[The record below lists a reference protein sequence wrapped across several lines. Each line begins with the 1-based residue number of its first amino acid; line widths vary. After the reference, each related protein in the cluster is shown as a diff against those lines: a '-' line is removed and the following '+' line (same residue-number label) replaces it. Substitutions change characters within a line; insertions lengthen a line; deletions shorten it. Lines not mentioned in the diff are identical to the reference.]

1 MAEPGQGRARK
12 APAKKPAARAT
23 VRTSSTP
30 RTKAAQPAKA
40 TKTAKT
46 AKTTK
51 TAKATKAAQPAK
63 ARKPRAAIAGATAT
77 TKPALR
83 VVRTPERP
91 RRDAAAASRRSIALL
106 LIPTALLTVLGL
118 AMVLS
123 AGSISA
129 VEGYG
134 TSFWYFNRQAIY
146 AVAGVLAMV
155 VAARLPHTVWQKLAV
170 PMMIAVL
177 PLMIIALHPS
187 SGTALYGASRWIDL
201 GPVTLQPSEFMKLA
215 LVAFTATILTKKWNK
230 LDDLGHLAIPLAPVV
245 LVVALLVILQRDL
258 GTTVILCGSVF
269 LMMFAAG
276 VRMKY
281 LVVSGGVGVA
291 AAAILVFGEGYRRA
305 RFVDAYLNPWAD
317 RMGDGYQLIQG
328 LIALGSGGWFGVG
341 LGASRQK
348 WDYLPNAHSD
358 FIFAIVGEE
367 LGLVGAF
374 VVMIAFG
381 VLLYAGTRI
390 AMQAP
395 DTFGRLLAAGIT
407 SWIGLQTIINLGAV
421 TGLLPITGVPLPLL
435 SFGGTALVVTLAG
448 IGVLVSIA
456 RSSAPARKGT
466 RRRGRARAAA
476 PKARS

>member
-1 MAEPGQGRARK
+1 MAEPGRGRAAKSTARR
-12 APAKKPAARAT
+12 APAKKAPTRTT
-23 VRTSSTP
+23 VRTSSGG
-30 RTKAAQPAKA
+30 RTSSS
-40 TKTAKT
+40 
-46 AKTTK
+46 
-51 TAKATKAAQPAK
+51 
-63 ARKPRAAIAGATAT
+63 ARP
-77 TKPALR
+77 PLR
-83 VVRTPERP
+83 VVRTSERS
-91 RRDAAAASRRSIALL
+91 RRDAAAASRHSIALL

-146 AVAGVLAMV
+146 AVAGVLALV
-155 VAARLPHTVWQKLAV
+155 VAARLPYAIWQKLAV
-170 PMMIAVL
+170 PMMLAII
-177 PLMIIALHPS
+177 PLMLIALHPA
-187 SGTALYGASRWIDL
+187 SGLSLYGASRWIDL

-215 LVAFTATILTKKWNK
+215 LVAFTATVLTKKWNK

-245 LVVALLVILQRDL
+245 LVIALIVILQRDL

-276 VRMKY
+276 VRIRY
-281 LVVSGGVGVA
+281 LAIASGVGFA
-291 AAAILVFGEGYRRA
+291 AAAALIFGETYRRT

-374 VVMIAFG
+374 LVMIAFA
-381 VLLYAGTRI
+381 VLLYAGIRI
-390 AMQAP
+390 AMRAP

-448 IGVLVSIA
+448 IGVLVSVA
-456 RSSAPARKGT
+456 RGSAAAGKGAW
-466 RRRGRARAAA
+466 RRGRTSAAG
-476 PKARS
+476 KARS

>member
-1 MAEPGQGRARK
+1 MAERGQARARRTPSSGAKGTGAK
-12 APAKKPAARAT
+12 ATGAKRATAKATGTAKATSTAKAT
-23 VRTSSTP
+23 VRTSSTT
-30 RTKAAQPAKA
+30 R
-40 TKTAKT
+40 
-46 AKTTK
+46 
-51 TAKATKAAQPAK
+51 
-63 ARKPRAAIAGATAT
+63 RKPAAAT
-77 TKPALR
+77 TSRPALR
-83 VVRTPERP
+83 VVRPPVRP
-91 RRDAAAASRRSIALL
+91 RYDAAAASRHSILLL

-118 AMVLS
+118 VMVLS

-134 TSFWYFNRQAIY
+134 TSFWYFNRQVIY
-146 AVAGVLAMV
+146 AVVGVIAMI
-155 VAARLPHTVWQKLAV
+155 VAARLPYAVWQKLAV
-170 PMMIAVL
+170 PMLIAIL
-177 PLMIIALHPS
+177 PLMLIALHPS
-187 SGTALYGASRWIDL
+187 SGTAIYGASRWIDL
-201 GPVTLQPSEFMKLA
+201 GPVTLQPSEFLKLA
-215 LVAFTATILTKKWNK
+215 LVAFTATILTKKWNR
-230 LDDLGHLAIPLAPVV
+230 LDDLAHLAIPLAPVV

-281 LVVSGGVGVA
+281 LAMSGGLGLA
-291 AAAILVFGEGYRRA
+291 AGAVLIFGETYRRT
-305 RFVDAYLNPWAD
+305 RFIDAYLNPWAD

-358 FIFAIVGEE
+358 FIFAIIGEE

-374 VVMIAFG
+374 LVMIAFA
-381 VLLYAGTRI
+381 VLLYAGIRI

-435 SFGGTALVVTLAG
+435 SFGGTALVVTLTG
-448 IGVLVSIA
+448 IGVLVSVA
-456 RSSAPARKGT
+456 RSSAGKGT
-466 RRRGRARAAA
+466 RGRRRGRAATRKAAA
-476 PKARS
+476 

>member
-1 MAEPGQGRARK
+1 MAESGRGR
-12 APAKKPAARAT
+12 AARASAKKAPPKRAPTRTT
-23 VRTSSTP
+23 VRTS
-30 RTKAAQPAKA
+30 
-40 TKTAKT
+40 TAGRKD
-46 AKTTK
+46 AS
-51 TAKATKAAQPAK
+51 
-63 ARKPRAAIAGATAT
+63 ARPE
-77 TKPALR
+77 LR
-83 VVRTPERP
+83 VVRSPERP
-91 RRDAAAASRRSIALL
+91 RRDAAAASRHSIALL

-146 AVAGVLAMV
+146 AVAGVIAMV
-155 VAARLPHTVWQKLAV
+155 VAARLPYAIWQKLAV
-170 PMMIAVL
+170 PMMLAIL
-177 PLMIIALHPS
+177 PLMLIALHPS

-215 LVAFTATILTKKWNK
+215 LVAFTATVLTKKWNK

-245 LVVALLVILQRDL
+245 LVIALLVILQRDL
-258 GTTVILCGSVF
+258 GTTAILCGSVF

-276 VRMKY
+276 VRIRF
-281 LVVSGGVGVA
+281 LAIAGGIGFA
-291 AAAILVFGEGYRRA
+291 AAAVLIFGETYRRT

-317 RMGDGYQLIQG
+317 RMGNGYQLIQG

-374 VVMIAFG
+374 LVMIAFG
-381 VLLYAGTRI
+381 VLLYAGIRI

-448 IGVLVSIA
+448 IGVLVSVA
-456 RSSAPARKGT
+456 RGGTAAGKGT
-466 RRRGRARAAA
+466 RGRGRTSVAR
-476 PKARS
+476 KARS

>member
-1 MAEPGQGRARK
+1 MAEAGRGRAARAIAK
-12 APAKKPAARAT
+12 RAPAKKTPARTT
-23 VRTSSTP
+23 VKTSSAGRENAP
-30 RTKAAQPAKA
+30 P
-40 TKTAKT
+40 
-46 AKTTK
+46 
-51 TAKATKAAQPAK
+51 
-63 ARKPRAAIAGATAT
+63 ARKGSPAT
-77 TKPALR
+77 PALR
-83 VVRTPERP
+83 VVRSPERP
-91 RRDAAAASRRSIALL
+91 RRDAAAASRHSIALL

-134 TSFWYFNRQAIY
+134 TSFWYFQRQSIY
-146 AVAGVLAMV
+146 AVVGMVAMV
-155 VAARLPHTVWQKLAV
+155 VAARLPYAAWKKLAV
-170 PMMIAVL
+170 PMMIAIL
-177 PLMIIALHPS
+177 PLMVIALHPA
-187 SGTALYGASRWIDL
+187 SGIALYGASRWIQV
-201 GPVTLQPSEFMKLA
+201 GPVTIQPSEFMKLA
-215 LVAFTATILTKKWNK
+215 LIAFTATVLTKKWNK

-245 LVVALLVILQRDL
+245 LVIALLVILQRDL

-269 LMMFAAG
+269 LMMFAGG
-276 VRMKY
+276 VRIRF
-281 LVVSGGVGVA
+281 LASAGGIGA
-291 AAAILVFGEGYRRA
+291 AAAAALIFGETYRRA

-328 LIALGSGGWFGVG
+328 LIAFGSGGWFGVG

-374 VVMIAFG
+374 LVMIAFG
-381 VLLYAGTRI
+381 VLLYAGIRI
-390 AMQAP
+390 AIQAP

-435 SFGGTALVVTLAG
+435 SFGGTALIVTLVG

-456 RSSAPARKGT
+456 RASAAAGKGT
-466 RRRGRARAAA
+466 RGGGRTSAAR
-476 PKARS
+476 KART

>member
-1 MAEPGQGRARK
+1 MADSGRGRAAKAPPKRAPVKK
-12 APAKKPAARAT
+12 APARST
-23 VRTSSTP
+23 VKTSSAG
-30 RTKAAQPAKA
+30 RRAAPAGRNGSPAKP
-40 TKTAKT
+40 T
-46 AKTTK
+46 
-51 TAKATKAAQPAK
+51 
-63 ARKPRAAIAGATAT
+63 
-77 TKPALR
+77 LR

-91 RRDAAAASRRSIALL
+91 RRDAAAASRHSILLL

-118 AMVLS
+118 TMVLS

-134 TSFWYFNRQAIY
+134 TSFWYFQRQSIY
-146 AVAGVLAMV
+146 AVAGVIAMV
-155 VAARLPHTVWQKLAV
+155 VAARLPYAIWQKLAV
-170 PMMIAVL
+170 PIMIAVL
-177 PLMIIALHPS
+177 PLMVIALHPS
-187 SGTALYGASRWIDL
+187 SGTAFSGASRWIDL

-215 LVAFTATILTKKWNK
+215 LIAFTATVLTKKWNK

-245 LVVALLVILQRDL
+245 GVIALLVILQRDL

-276 VRMKY
+276 VRIRF
-281 LVVSGGVGVA
+281 LAIAGGIGLASA
-291 AAAILVFGEGYRRA
+291 AVLIFGETYRRT

-374 VVMIAFG
+374 LVMIAFG
-381 VLLYAGTRI
+381 VLLYAGIRI
-390 AMQAP
+390 AMLAP

-407 SWIGLQTIINLGAV
+407 SWIGLQTIVNLGAV

-456 RSSAPARKGT
+456 RASAASGKGS
-466 RRRGRARAAA
+466 RGRARARTAR
-476 PKARS
+476 KART

>member
-1 MAEPGQGRARK
+1 MADSGRGRAAKAPPKR
-12 APAKKPAARAT
+12 APAKKAPARST
-23 VRTSSTP
+23 VKTSSVG
-30 RTKAAQPAKA
+30 R
-40 TKTAKT
+40 
-46 AKTTK
+46 
-51 TAKATKAAQPAK
+51 
-63 ARKPRAAIAGATAT
+63 RAAPAGRNGS
-77 TKPALR
+77 PARPTLR

-91 RRDAAAASRRSIALL
+91 RRDVAAASRHSILLL

-118 AMVLS
+118 TMVLS

-134 TSFWYFNRQAIY
+134 TSFWYFQRQSIY
-146 AVAGVLAMV
+146 AVAGVIAMV
-155 VAARLPHTVWQKLAV
+155 VAARLPYAIWQKLAV
-170 PMMIAVL
+170 PIMIAVL
-177 PLMIIALHPS
+177 PLMVIALHPS
-187 SGTALYGASRWIDL
+187 SGTAFSGASRWIDL

-215 LVAFTATILTKKWNK
+215 LIAFTATVLTKKWNK

-245 LVVALLVILQRDL
+245 GVIALLVILQRDL

-276 VRMKY
+276 VRIRF
-281 LVVSGGVGVA
+281 LAIAGGIGLASA
-291 AAAILVFGEGYRRA
+291 AVLIFGETYRRT

-374 VVMIAFG
+374 LVMIAFG
-381 VLLYAGTRI
+381 VLLYAGIRI

-407 SWIGLQTIINLGAV
+407 SWIGLQTIVNLGAV

-456 RSSAPARKGT
+456 RASAASGKGS
-466 RRRGRARAAA
+466 RGRARTRTAR
-476 PKARS
+476 KART